1 MTGNVMK
8 VFIVVLFCFYLI
20 WRGRIMRKQC
30 FLSFNA
36 FIIVDNIIWR
46 YYVSCDID
54 ITNILQYTIYNMHDS
69 IFEKVNIENVVIDI
83 YFLKYGK
90 VVLYSALIVRK
101 SNGVE
106 ALIIKIIL

>member
-1 MTGNVMK
+1 
-8 VFIVVLFCFYLI
+8 
-20 WRGRIMRKQC
+20 
-30 FLSFNA
+30 
-36 FIIVDNIIWR
+36 
-46 YYVSCDID
+46 
-54 ITNILQYTIYNMHDS
+54 MHDS